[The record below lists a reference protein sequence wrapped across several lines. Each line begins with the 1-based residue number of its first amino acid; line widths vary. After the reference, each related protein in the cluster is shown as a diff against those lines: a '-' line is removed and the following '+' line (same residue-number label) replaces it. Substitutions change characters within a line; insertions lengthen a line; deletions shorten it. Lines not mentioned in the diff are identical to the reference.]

1 MKPRAIDLARRGAL
15 VFAATIIFLPT
26 CACSKKPTAE
36 ECGQML
42 DRYVDMTAGQAPE
55 FNGLSEE
62 RAAELR
68 AVKRAQKRLEP
79 TYTKAIGQCLDEV
92 SRAEL
97 ECAMKAPTPNDWE
110 ACID

>member
-1 MKPRAIDLARRGAL
+1 MRPFF
-15 VFAATIIFLPT
+15 FAAALATLAAT
-26 CACSKKPTAE
+26 AAGTTACSRKPTAE

-42 DRYVDMTAGQAPE
+42 DRYVDMAAGQDPA
-55 FNGLSEE
+55 FNGLSED
-62 RAAELR
+62 RADRLR
-68 AVKRAQKRLEP
+68 AVKRAQKRLEAS
-79 TYTKAIGQCLDEV
+79 YTDALGQCQREV

>member
-1 MKPRAIDLARRGAL
+1 MIAKAFRARAFTLTTAL
-15 VFAATIIFLPT
+15 TT
-26 CACSKKPTAE
+26 GCSKKPTAE

-42 DRYVDMTAGQAPE
+42 DRYVDMTAGQDPA
-55 FNGLSEE
+55 FAGLSEA

-68 AVKRAQKRLEP
+68 AVKRAQKHLEAS
-79 TYTKAIGQCLDEV
+79 YTDALGQCLLEV

>member
-1 MKPRAIDLARRGAL
+1 MRPLAFSVAS
-15 VFAATIIFLPT
+15 AATLALASLT
-26 CACSKKPTAE
+26 QGGCQRKPSAE

-42 DRYVDMTAGQAPE
+42 DRYVDMTAGQDPA

-62 RAAELR
+62 RAVLLR
-68 AVKRAQKRLEP
+68 AVKRSQKRLEAS
-79 TYTKAIGQCLDEV
+79 YTQALGQCQREV
-92 SRAEL
+92 SRDEL